1 MTTKTI
7 TRGVA
12 LEVTNEI
19 KAAIDEIFARHGFAA
34 PTLKTT
40 YGDSL
45 YKLAIETTPEVL
57 NESGI
62 NLKSKEAVH
71 YTRYG
76 FTDYHGATPT
86 RLTAQ
91 LGTRFTSKGETYAFA
106 GIAASRSKYPVVG
119 INVDTNQTTFF
130 TSAIIGRIN
139 SAGGEE

>member
-19 KAAIDEIFARHGFAA
+19 KAAIDEIFARRGFAA

-62 NLKSKEAVH
+62 NLKSKEALH

-76 FTDYHGATPT
+76 FTDYDGATPIN
-86 RLTAQ
+86 LTAP

-106 GIAASRSKYPVVG
+106 GIAASRSKYPIVG

-130 TSAIIGRIN
+130 TAAIVGRIN
-139 SAGGEE
+139 DAARGE

>member
-62 NLKSKEAVH
+62 NLKSKEALY
-71 YTRYG
+71 YTRFG
-76 FTDYHGATPT
+76 FTDYHGAIPT
-86 RLTAQ
+86 NLTAP
-91 LGTRFTSKGETYAFA
+91 LGTRFTSRGETYAFA